1 MEKSVH
7 YSPYYKY
14 DKPNLDKP
22 EPKRK
27 IANKFVV

>member
-1 MEKSVH
+1 MKLYNQLKLRFET
-7 YSPYYKY
+7 
-14 DKPNLDKP
+14 PNLDKP